1 MNTGM
6 KQAQAGLNKANN
18 GMSVANSAIDQ
29 AKKAYDTLQKYLKD
43 PIKVKKETRGSE
55 LPKLKSLGFDF
66 SSYLTLENVS
76 VAIDLILL
84 WW

>member
-29 AKKAYDTLQKYLKD
+29 AKKPAFLYRNILKTTID
-43 PIKVKKETRGSE
+43 LKKETRGSE
-55 LPKLKSLGFDF
+55 LPKLKELR
-66 SSYLTLENVS
+66 
-76 VAIDLILL
+76 I
-84 WW
+84 